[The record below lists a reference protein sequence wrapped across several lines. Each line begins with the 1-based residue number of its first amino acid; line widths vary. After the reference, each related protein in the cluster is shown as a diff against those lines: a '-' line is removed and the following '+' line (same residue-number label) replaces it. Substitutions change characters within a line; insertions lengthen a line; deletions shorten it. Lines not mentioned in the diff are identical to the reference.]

1 MNSGDTMTRPSHLF
15 VYGTLL
21 SVAEH
26 PMGDL
31 LRQSA
36 QPVGEGYIQAC
47 LYIIEEIDAQGLN
60 RFPGAVP
67 SARPHDRVFGALYH
81 AHSPEPMYTEFDA
94 YEACAEGYPE
104 PYEFLLRPV
113 DVHMEKDQQIIR
125 AASYLYTWDV
135 SEATLIPSGRYAE
148 RSPDVR

>member
-31 LRQSA
+31 LRQRA

-67 SARPHDRVFGALYH
+67 SARPHDRMFERFITCIAPSQCTRNLT
-81 AHSPEPMYTEFDA
+81 PMKIVQRAIQNRTNFSYAQSMCIWKRTNRSSA
-94 YEACAEGYPE
+94 
-104 PYEFLLRPV
+104 RPV
-113 DVHMEKDQQIIR
+113 TSTLGTSQRPLSFPLD
-125 AASYLYTWDV
+125 
-135 SEATLIPSGRYAE
+135 ATQNAPLM
-148 RSPDVR
+148 

>member
-1 MNSGDTMTRPSHLF
+1 MNSGDTITRPSHLF

-60 RFPGAVP
+60 CFPGAVP
-67 SARPHDRVFGALYH
+67 SARPHDRVFGALYNV
-81 AHSPEPMYTEFDA
+81 HSPEPMYTNLTPMKLVQRAIQNRTNFSYA
-94 YEACAEGYPE
+94 QSMCIWKRTNRSSA
-104 PYEFLLRPV
+104 RPV
-113 DVHMEKDQQIIR
+113 TSTLGTSQRPLSFPLD
-125 AASYLYTWDV
+125 
-135 SEATLIPSGRYAE
+135 ATQNAPLM
-148 RSPDVR
+148 